1 MFLGSQE
8 IEIRWRGTYIPTSFL
23 PAATLLNP
31 SLHA

>member
-1 MFLGSQE
+1 MPWVVSEPPQH
-8 IEIRWRGTYIPTSFL
+8 YISFSFL